1 MGNKKKII
9 TIMIVPHYNR
19 RVWKLQL
26 PRGLVLFI
34 FCLGVIIFA
43 IGALGMWKYR
53 EDLQIRKTN
62 LVLVQELDRVR
73 ETLQRLSSLDRQLR
87 IMAGLEVTSEDKI
100 GIGGVEKEL
109 GILTSVKEASEE
121 IETIKSEV
129 KRNTGNFQET
139 ENWLQGKKDFLQQ
152 VPSIWPV
159 KGWVTSEFGER
170 VSPFTG
176 VKEFHEGIDIV
187 NQIGTAVVT
196 PADGVVTQVGQ
207 HPVYGNTVTIYHGYS
222 YTTFYGH
229 LSRVAVKS
237 GQKVKRGEIIAWLGN
252 TGRSTGPHLH
262 YEVRSNNVAVNPR
275 FYMLD

>member
-1 MGNKKKII
+1 
-9 TIMIVPHYNR
+9 MIVPHYNR
-19 RVWKLQL
+19 RVWKLQV
-26 PRGLVLFI
+26 PRGLVFFL
-34 FCLGVIIFA
+34 CSLGIIIFA
-43 IGALGMWKYR
+43 IGSLGIWKYTV
-53 EDLQIRKTN
+53 DLQIRKTN
-62 LVLVQELDRVR
+62 LVLVEELNRVR

-109 GILTSVKEASEE
+109 GILTSIKEASEE
-121 IETIKSEV
+121 IENIKSEV
-129 KRNTGNFQET
+129 KRNTSNFQET
-139 ENWLQGKKDFLQQ
+139 ENWLQGKKDFLQK

-187 NQIGTAVVT
+187 NQIGTAVVA
-196 PADGVVTQVGQ
+196 PADGVVTQAGQ
-207 HPVYGNTVTIYHGYS
+207 HPVYGNTLTISHGYG

-229 LSRVAVKS
+229 LSRTATKS

-262 YEVRSNNVAVNPR
+262 YEVRINNVVVNPR
-275 FYMLD
+275 FYMLDGIPFTENW